1 MPIKI
6 NVNIKMKAILVFFLF
21 VNFQT
26 ICLGLYTK
34 VINPSEQWT
43 IASTELIKHHDEGF
57 FFNRG
62 FCSLNEDSLNECS
75 LMVRC
80 DQSKKVRIGRLLKNQ
95 LLVYKPQQ
103 LNSLKN
109 NNPDYRKEVVTY
121 NFLPVLSP
129 KHTWSAAQSS
139 GWSPGAY
146 YQRIKLD
153 STLIIINNQSFQQL
167 LTSSDSTGNNWQGTK
182 KYARE
187 GEGKLWVIDSTTT
200 AEEVC
205 IMDMNLKKG
214 DEFSYADGVFGN
226 TRELLV
232 SDVDSIMDMSGQI
245 RKVIH
250 LSCDFDLAVRYRWI
264 EGVGPDVGV
273 FSSTFNHCV
282 IDGNESSL
290 TCFYKDETQHWQ
302 NEVFNHCW
310 KPSPPVVEAM
320 IPILNSNIVRYVL
333 INSLFYPHYKME
345 RWKFNFLATV
355 KENAKAYYELLVSE
369 KENGND
375 FIGSGRFFRE
385 EDNRFYQYISP
396 SEGERLLYDMNLKA
410 GDSIMMDYA
419 DGPVTLVVTKEDS
432 IQLDDEMYLKR
443 LTLQCVINGELGFGN
458 AAEWIEGIGR
468 LYEPLVD
475 FSHCSVA
482 SIPSP
487 EVYCIYDQNQRIYKN
502 IEAPSDC
509 WVDDFYTTD
518 MDTTATWYSSSYVDD
533 FSSGDCR
540 LKIDITK
547 VVRDTSIQYRKCRI
561 IGVFTDGK
569 YLPESEI
576 ITFQNADKLYF
587 YEDNNWKLL
596 YDFAARV
603 GDTVTYFVSK
613 KYPYYVKYN
622 VPGPFEDRIVE
633 DNPYQIV
640 IQEIDTILDFS
651 GKPLKRFKT
660 DQISNFQGHFMG
672 EIIENV
678 GSKEKLF
685 GNNVIITPP
694 ECNPSEEFPRLRCYS
709 DDDIFIKFTE
719 GECDMLTQTSEISD
733 FTVKLYPNPGN
744 DWLNINLGSGVVFPI
759 SYQMTDIAGRIIGT
773 DIQNIENF
781 SVNFRDLTSGLYI
794 ISIRDKVGKVW
805 HGKWVKE

>member
-1 MPIKI
+1 
-6 NVNIKMKAILVFFLF
+6 MKAILVFFLF

-121 NFLPVLSP
+121 NFLPVFSP
-129 KHTWSAAQSS
+129 QHVWYVVESS

-167 LTSSDSTGNNWQGTK
+167 LTSSDSTGNNWQGSK

-214 DEFSYADGVFGN
+214 DEFSYADGVFGK

-290 TCFYKDETQHWQ
+290 TCFYSDGVQMWQ
-302 NEVFNHCW
+302 SEDFEQCW
-310 KPSPPVVEAM
+310 FKPS
-320 IPILNSNIVRYVL
+320 S
-333 INSLFYPHYKME
+333 
-345 RWKFNFLATV
+345 T
-355 KENAKAYYELLVSE
+355 
-369 KENGND
+369 D
-375 FIGSGRFFRE
+375 
-385 EDNRFYQYISP
+385 
-396 SEGERLLYDMNLKA
+396 
-410 GDSIMMDYA
+410 
-419 DGPVTLVVTKEDS
+419 
-432 IQLDDEMYLKR
+432 
-443 LTLQCVINGELGFGN
+443 
-458 AAEWIEGIGR
+458 
-468 LYEPLVD
+468 
-475 FSHCSVA
+475 
-482 SIPSP
+482 
-487 EVYCIYDQNQRIYKN
+487 
-502 IEAPSDC
+502 
-509 WVDDFYTTD
+509 TTD
-518 MDTTATWYSSSYVDD
+518 MDRSTIWYSSSYIGSWSD
-533 FSSGDCR
+533 GDCR
-540 LKIDITK
+540 KKIDITK
-547 VVRDTSIQYRKCRI
+547 VVRDTLIEDRLCRI
-561 IGVFTDGK
+561 IGVTSGGQYF
-569 YLPESEI
+569 PESEI
-576 ITFQNADKLYF
+576 IEYSKDGKMYF
-587 YEDNNWKLL
+587 YEDDEWRLL
-596 YDFAARV
+596 YDFTAQI
-603 GDTVTYFVSK
+603 GDTVTYYISK
-613 KYPYYVKYN
+613 TYPYYFKFG
-622 VPGPFEDRIVE
+622 VPIPFNQGLVD
-633 DNPYQIV
+633 DNPYQLV
-640 IQEIDTILDFS
+640 IKNIDTIYDNS
-651 GKPLKRFKT
+651 GKPLKRFFT
-660 DQISNFQGHFMG
+660 ERIFNVHGHFMR
-672 EIIENV
+672 EIIENI

-685 GNNVIITPP
+685 GNNSFIIPP
-694 ECNPSEEFPRLRCYS
+694 QCSPFEESVGLRCYS
-709 DDDIFIKFTE
+709 NDDISIKFTE
-719 GECDMLTQTSEISD
+719 GECEKLTRTTEILD

-744 DWLNINLGSGVVFPI
+744 DWVNVNLGSGVVFPV

-781 SVNFRDLTSGLYI
+781 SVNFRDLTPDLYI